1 MMVRFLPFLPNE
13 KEKAMKRKEI
23 LETSI
28 QTVCADR
35 QDQYGAPENTFT
47 DIAKLWSVYLGRTV
61 SAEDVALMMA
71 LLKIARMK
79 AGKFNADNY
88 VDLCGYGALAYEVSN
103 RG

>member
-1 MMVRFLPFLPNE
+1 
-13 KEKAMKRKEI
+13 MKRKEI
-23 LETSI
+23 LETAI

-35 QDQYGAPENTFT
+35 QDQYGEPENTFT

-61 SAEDVALMMA
+61 SAEDAALMMA

-79 AGKFNADNY
+79 AGKFKADNY

-103 RG
+103 KGEEGC